1 MFNEV
6 IINPENQ
13 ILESY
18 IRQVIKYKRPESPV
32 GYAFQEYPAELSLM
46 EAQEVLRAFHD
57 YTPAHKGDQMNKQ
70 KVINIIQE
78 AIQQHKQESNQEQEQ
93 QLPQLEAETETETE
107 PDQ

>member
-57 YTPAHKGDQMNKQ
+57 YTPAHRGDQMNKQ
-70 KVINIIQE
+70 KVINIIQD
-78 AIQQHKQESNQEQEQ
+78 AIQQHKQESNKQHEQES
-93 QLPQLEAETETETE
+93 PQLE
-107 PDQ
+107 PDPHK